1 MEKLEKEY
9 LQKSI
14 TYDKY
19 RKLMHE
25 LVVQGKTTGPDQS
38 PLQIKFTKLNEHRM
52 HRLEKTVH
60 LNDSLIKTVQSL
72 NKKWIWVILT
82 EAWCGD
88 VAQNAP
94 TIQKIADLNEL
105 ITVHYLL
112 RDENIPLMDRY
123 LTDGG
128 RAIPKLICYDVETL
142 MPIGHWGP
150 RPAPAQQLMHTL
162 KSQKPPLSFD
172 EIHEPLHKWY
182 AEDRTQTLQKEMED
196 LIKDWI
202 KII

>member
-112 RDENIPLMDRY
+112 RDENIPLMDQY

-162 KSQKPPLSFD
+162 KSQQPPLSFD

>member
-60 LNDSLIKTVQSL
+60 LNDSLIETVQSL

-112 RDENIPLMDRY
+112 RDENIPLMDQY

-162 KSQKPPLSFD
+162 KSQQPPLSFD